1 MRLSLANLFLF
12 NNFFKKMARYNCYT
26 GKIINIIDEAAN
38 IKRFFI
44 EVQGLEEYKFTAGQ
58 YVRLDLPVEYKKGI
72 RYYSIANEPD
82 GTNVIELLILLDP
95 NGQATNYLFKQCSV
109 GSEIRMSEPM
119 GKFVVPEKIE
129 KELCF
134 ICTGVGLA
142 PLRSMI
148 RDIYKRN
155 IPHKDIHL
163 VFGTRYKGDLVY
175 SEEFNNLQNEFPE
188 FHYHVTLSRENS
200 TEWQGNQGYVHDVYK
215 KIFHDGRDAAFF
227 ICGYKGMITDAR
239 NTLHSLGYTK
249 HQIYF
254 EKFD

>member
-1 MRLSLANLFLF
+1 
-12 NNFFKKMARYNCYT
+12 MARYNCYT

-44 EVQGLEEYKFTAGQ
+44 ELQGLEEYKFTAGQ

-82 GTNVIELLILLDP
+82 GSNVIELLILLDP
-95 NGQATNYLFKQCSV
+95 NGQATNYLFKQCSI

-119 GKFVVPEKIE
+119 GKFVVPEKIDR
-129 KELCF
+129 ELCF

-163 VFGTRYKGDLVY
+163 VFGTRYEEDLVY
-175 SEEFNNLQNEFPE
+175 SDEFNNLQNEFPE
-188 FHYHVTLSRENS
+188 FHYHVTLSRPKS
-200 TEWQGNQGYVHDVYK
+200 DDWKGRRGYVHNIYK
-215 KIFHDGRDAAFF
+215 EIYSGVRDADFY
-227 ICGYKGMITDAR
+227 ICGYKGMINDAR
-239 NTLHSLGYTK
+239 ETLHEMGYSRDR
-249 HQIYF
+249 INF